1 MEDKKIVELYWQRNE
16 AAITETS
23 AKYGNYC
30 TAIAMNILDII
41 EDAEECVNDTYV
53 NAWNSMPPHKPNV
66 LKTFLGRITRN
77 LSFNRYKHDRAEK
90 RGGGEVEVV
99 LSELGECVSGASSVE
114 DELKRRELAK
124 AIDDFLDSLSEK
136 KRDIFVLR
144 YWYSESVS
152 KIAKQFNMKE
162 GAVSMIL
169 NRLRADLRGYLYER
183 GFEI

>member
-23 AKYGNYC
+23 VKYGNYC
-30 TAIAMNILDII
+30 TAIAMNILGII
-41 EDAEECVNDTYV
+41 EDAVECVNDTYV

-77 LSFNRYKHDRAEK
+77 LSFNRYKHNRAEK
-90 RGGGEVEVV
+90 RGGGEVGVV
-99 LSELGECVSGASSVE
+99 LGELEDCVSGASSIE
-114 DELKRRELAK
+114 DELNRRELVK

-162 GAVSMIL
+162 GAVSMTL

>member
-30 TAIAMNILDII
+30 AAIAMNILGII

-114 DELKRRELAK
+114 DELNRREIVK

-144 YWYSESVS
+144 YWYSERVS

-162 GAVSMIL
+162 GAVSMTL

>member
-1 MEDKKIVELYWQRNE
+1 MEDKKIVELYWQRSE
-16 AAITETS
+16 DAIAETS

-30 TAIAMNILDII
+30 TAIAMNILGVY
-41 EDAEECVNDTYV
+41 EDAEECVSDTYV
-53 NAWNSMPPHKPNV
+53 SAWNSMPPNKPKA

-90 RGGGEVEVV
+90 RGGGEVSVV
-99 LSELGECVSGASSVE
+99 LSELEDCVSGKISVE
-114 DELKRRELAK
+114 EELNRQNIAK

-152 KIAKQFNMKE
+152 DIAKQFNMKE
-162 GAVSMIL
+162 GAVSMTL
-169 NRLRADLRGYLYER
+169 NRLRAALRGYLYER

>member
-30 TAIAMNILDII
+30 TAIAMNILGIP

-53 NAWNSMPPHKPNV
+53 NAWNSMPPYKPNV

-77 LSFNRYKHDRAEK
+77 LSFNRYKHNRAEK

-99 LSELGECVSGASSVE
+99 LSELGECVSGAPSVE
-114 DELKRRELAK
+114 DELNRRELAK

-152 KIAKQFNMKE
+152 KIAKQFIMKE
-162 GAVSMIL
+162 GAVSMTL

>member
-23 AKYGNYC
+23 VKYGNYC
-30 TAIAMNILDII
+30 NAIAMNILGIP

-53 NAWNSMPPHKPNV
+53 NAWNAMPPHKPNV

-90 RGGGEVEVV
+90 RGGGEVGVV
-99 LSELGECVSGASSVE
+99 LSELEDCVSGLSSIE
-114 DELKRRELAK
+114 DELNRQEIAR

-144 YWYSESVS
+144 YWYSERVS

-162 GAVSMIL
+162 GAVSMTL